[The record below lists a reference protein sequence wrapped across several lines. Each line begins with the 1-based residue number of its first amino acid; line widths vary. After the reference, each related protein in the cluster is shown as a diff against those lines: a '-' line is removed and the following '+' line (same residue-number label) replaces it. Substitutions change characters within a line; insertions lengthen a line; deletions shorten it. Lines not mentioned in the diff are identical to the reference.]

1 MELEKMQ
8 LAMGISNA
16 SAPPDLDFV
25 KHITMVVKVIEARV
39 SGGKPLYLLI
49 FTENNYHLKEF
60 LERQCEIQGLGELF
74 AVPCKYFT
82 RMVSTP
88 IPVLMSFIFFQL

>member
-8 LAMGISNA
+8 LAMGIVDA

-25 KHITMVVKVIEARV
+25 KHITMVVKVIEAQV
-39 SGGKPLYLLI
+39 LGGKPLYLLI

>member
-1 MELEKMQ
+1 
-8 LAMGISNA
+8 
-16 SAPPDLDFV
+16 
-25 KHITMVVKVIEARV
+25 VIEARV

-49 FTENNYHLKEF
+49 FTENNYHLKDF

-88 IPVLMSFIFFQL
+88 IPALMSFIFFQL